1 MKSKVYSHKDL
12 NRLRGIWYRLFP
24 SIPTDMIDFR
34 VRLVGEGCPVEY
46 LHSELN
52 HLSKVPDLE
61 NYDIV
66 ISPDF
71 DFDKYFEEK
80 VMIENKLFE

>member
-1 MKSKVYSHKDL
+1 M
-12 NRLRGIWYRLFP
+12 RGVWYRLFP

-34 VRLVGEGCPVEY
+34 VRLVGEGCPVEF
-46 LHSELN
+46 LHKELN
-52 HLSKVPDLE
+52 YLSKVPDLE

-71 DFDKYFEEK
+71 DFDKYFDEK
-80 VMIENKLFE
+80 VLIENKLFE